1 SGEGGA
7 GLIAD
12 VFHSSALDI
21 TQQKKW
27 LAVSYSTTAFIDCIV
42 GMTIR
47 QDQIE
52 PSVIVVIEET
62 QTPSTEH
69 SGDWSQAGL
78 HVDVLELLVSGIA
91 IERCR
96 FAVDVEH
103 DEIFFSVAVKIA
115 GIDAHAG
122 SHSTVDSV
130 ACAGLE
136 ADFFEPFAVTIHPQE
151 VFHGVI
157 GD

>member
-1 SGEGGA
+1 MRRTAVFRKNNVGEPVVIQVGNRHSPRGVFSGEGGA

-21 TQQKKW
+21 TQQEKW

-69 SGDWSQAGL
+69 
-78 HVDVLELLVSGIA
+78 
-91 IERCR
+91 
-96 FAVDVEH
+96 
-103 DEIFFSVAVKIA
+103 
-115 GIDAHAG
+115 
-122 SHSTVDSV
+122 
-130 ACAGLE
+130 
-136 ADFFEPFAVTIHPQE
+136 
-151 VFHGVI
+151 
-157 GD
+157 